1 MVYFAL
7 ASVWGVAAGSVAVLA
22 GFNAVGQPIR
32 FESGLGIT
40 LGVAAA
46 IAIVGGV
53 IVSLAYR
60 EALKR
65 GG

>member
-1 MVYFAL
+1 
-7 ASVWGVAAGSVAVLA
+7 VWGFAAGSVAVLA
-22 GFNAVGQPIR
+22 GLNSLGSPIPFDR
-32 FESGLGIT
+32 GFGLT

-46 IAIVGGV
+46 IAIAGGV

-60 EALKR
+60 EAVRR